1 MPIRVSLN
9 GRLAISTIVFAT
21 DFSAESSNSGRYAAA
36 LATHFGAELVVI
48 HAFVMSQGAMDAE
61 ARHQGESSERRDL
74 TGQLQ
79 QTAYT
84 RANSGQRVQVRLL
97 GGNPSDVISRFA
109 DGTPES
115 LLVLGTH
122 GGGRV
127 ERQLIGSVAERTL
140 RRPACP
146 TLTVGPEVPQFDA
159 QSFFSHMLYA
169 TDCSEIASRAA
180 PLACAMAR
188 SFASTLKVIS
198 IVDEANGAIPDLLA
212 DLEYHT
218 HKAIRDQIE
227 GGCPNFS
234 EPRKMATPA
243 RAKQQI
249 LTYAD
254 ATHSDLIILGVHRRK
269 TIEAFDRNSVTIRLI
284 TEARCPVLTMS
295 QESLGRAERA

>member
-74 TGQLQ
+74 IGQLQ
-79 QTAYT
+79 QTSYT
-84 RANSGQRVQVRLL
+84 LANSGQRVQVRLL

-140 RRPACP
+140 PPRSMSHPNRR
-146 TLTVGPEVPQFDA
+146 
-159 QSFFSHMLYA
+159 
-169 TDCSEIASRAA
+169 SRSALVRHA
-180 PLACAMAR
+180 ILLLPHALRDRPFGR
-188 SFASTLKVIS
+188 S
-198 IVDEANGAIPDLLA
+198 
-212 DLEYHT
+212 
-218 HKAIRDQIE
+218 
-227 GGCPNFS
+227 
-234 EPRKMATPA
+234 
-243 RAKQQI
+243 
-249 LTYAD
+249 
-254 ATHSDLIILGVHRRK
+254 RR
-269 TIEAFDRNSVTIRLI
+269 
-284 TEARCPVLTMS
+284 
-295 QESLGRAERA
+295 